1 MTAANSS
8 IFVSAGEIS
17 GDHYIAKVCRLLREK
32 GCDSRIYGLCGE
44 ESRDSG
50 VECLWRNERLHLIG
64 VAEVIS
70 SLPDILRLKN
80 EIYRNI
86 IKERPHALLLADS
99 PDFHL
104 PLVRELRRGGYKG
117 RIFYISPPSVWAW
130 RSYRVRDLACH
141 IDECLPLF
149 KFEHDYLRMARCASL
164 WMGHPLVEE
173 FRDFTPHKERIAAD
187 IRGPVPKSEDR
198 EIIALLP
205 GSRRSEI
212 EQLAPIL
219 AEVYDELDREGYMP
233 VFSVAQGLS
242 ERAKSSL
249 LSIAGDKRRY
259 YEGSGRDIMG
269 VSSLVIGSSG
279 TATAEAL
286 LLGRY
291 MVVLYKV
298 HPLSALI
305 GRTLLG
311 HLRFA
316 IPNLLARDMFYP
328 ELIQERATAKLA
340 LNEAFS
346 WLRSG
351 KAARAAKEKRMKE
364 LVSLMGR
371 PGVYDFWAERIL
383 TADNRDNS
391 SLTIQK

>member
-1 MTAANSS
+1 MTSGNKA

-17 GDHYIAKVCRLLREK
+17 GDHYIAKVSSLLKEK
-32 GCDSRIYGLCGE
+32 GCGSLIYGLCGE

-80 EIYRNI
+80 EIYQDIMKR
-86 IKERPHALLLADS
+86 RPQALILADS

-104 PLVRELRRGGYKG
+104 PLVRSLRRGGYRGK
-117 RIFYISPPSVWAW
+117 IFYISPPSVWAW
-130 RSYRVRDLACH
+130 RSYRVKELESN

-149 KFEHDYLRMARCASL
+149 KFEHEYLRMARCASL
-164 WMGHPLVEE
+164 WTGHPLVEE
-173 FRDFTPHKERIAAD
+173 FRDFTPDRELVTAD
-187 IRGPVPKSEDR
+187 KSSR

-205 GSRRSEI
+205 GSRRGEI
-212 EQLAPIL
+212 EQLAPLL
-219 AEVYDELDREGYMP
+219 ADVYDELEGAGYLP
-233 VFSVAQGLS
+233 VFSAAQGLS
-242 ERAKSSL
+242 EGARAELFKS
-249 LSIAGDKRRY
+249 IGEGRRY
-259 YEGSGRDIMG
+259 YEGPGRNLMG

-298 HPLSALI
+298 RPLSAMI
-305 GRTLLG
+305 GRRLLG

-316 IPNLLARDMFYP
+316 IPNLLARDMFCP
-328 ELIQERATAKLA
+328 ELIQERATSELA
-340 LNEAFS
+340 LREAFA
-346 WLRSG
+346 WLRAD
-351 KAARAAKEKRMKE
+351 AAVRADKEKRMSE
-364 LVSLMGR
+364 LIALMGK

-383 TADNRDNS
+383 KAIRQTAP
-391 SLTIQK
+391 LL

>member
-17 GDHYIAKVCRLLREK
+17 GDHYIAKVCQLLREK

-44 ESRDSG
+44 ESRNSG
-50 VECLWRNERLHLIG
+50 VECLWRNERLHLMG
-64 VAEVIS
+64 VVEVIS

-80 EIYRNI
+80 EIHDNI
-86 IKERPHALLLADS
+86 MKERPHALLLADS

-104 PLVRELRRGGYKG
+104 PLVRGLRRGGYKG

-130 RSYRVRDLACH
+130 RSYRVRDLVNY

-149 KFEHDYLRMARCASL
+149 KFEHEYLRMARCASL
-164 WMGHPLVEE
+164 WVGHPLVEE
-173 FRDFTPHKERIAAD
+173 FRDLTPHKELPMTD
-187 IRGPVPKSEDR
+187 IRGPISRKDDR
-198 EIIALLP
+198 EIVALLP

-219 AEVYDELDREGYMP
+219 AEVYDALDREGYLP

-242 ERAKSSL
+242 ERAKDTL
-249 LSIAGDKRRY
+249 LNSVGDNRRY
-259 YEGSGRDIMG
+259 YEGSGRDLMG
-269 VSSLVIGSSG
+269 TSSLVIGSSG

-298 HPLSALI
+298 RPLSALI
-305 GRTLLG
+305 GRLLLKN
-311 HLRFA
+311 LRFA
-316 IPNLLARDMFYP
+316 IPNLLARDIFYP
-328 ELIQERATAKLA
+328 ELIQDRATSKLA
-340 LNEAFS
+340 LSEAFA
-346 WLRSG
+346 WLRSDG
-351 KAARAAKEKRMKE
+351 AARAEKEKRMKE
-364 LVSLMGR
+364 LVTLMGK

-383 TADNRDNS
+383 MANS
-391 SLTIQK
+391 